1 MASHGSPSKPTP
13 TAAATDMT
21 DRISPSG
28 SSSTTPNESRLK
40 LAAPD
45 AQHRLDIEDLVPRN
59 QSFFTPGWKK
69 IERKIPSPVLRW
81 SRIAVAWVR
90 GPEVPQ
96 RYRIIPLFEHVQ
108 TFPVH
113 VLGRLP
119 KLIAI
124 GTYGVAC
131 LLWAVLFGVIV
142 SEASLPGDIGGFGAP
157 VKLSCVAQLWYVG
170 MQ

>member
-1 MASHGSPSKPTP
+1 M
-13 TAAATDMT
+13 
-21 DRISPSG
+21 
-28 SSSTTPNESRLK
+28 
-40 LAAPD
+40 
-45 AQHRLDIEDLVPRN
+45 
-59 QSFFTPGWKK
+59 
-69 IERKIPSPVLRW
+69 
-81 SRIAVAWVR
+81 
-90 GPEVPQ
+90 
-96 RYRIIPLFEHVQ
+96 
-108 TFPVH
+108 H

-170 MQ
+170 MQRAMGCVMWGESGLTMN